1 MAGSNV
7 IELPYLSLGYVY
19 LPALFGVS
27 ITSIFA
33 AKYGADLAHYL
44 SQEALRK
51 LMSAWFFIISIYM
64 FLV

>member
-1 MAGSNV
+1 MPKFSF
-7 IELPYLSLGYVY
+7 GYVY
-19 LPALFGVS
+19 FPAVLGVS

-44 SQEALRK
+44 SQETLNK
-51 LMSAWFFIISIYM
+51 LLASWFFIVSIYM